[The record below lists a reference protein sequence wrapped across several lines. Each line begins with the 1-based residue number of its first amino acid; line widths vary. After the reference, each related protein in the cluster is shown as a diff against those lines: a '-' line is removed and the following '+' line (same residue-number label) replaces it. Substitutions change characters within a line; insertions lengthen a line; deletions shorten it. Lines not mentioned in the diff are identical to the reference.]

1 MNIILHIVA
10 KDLRGLRWQV
20 LLILILQFA
29 YAALH
34 FRPQTSSGPSI
45 PEIVLSWLI
54 IATHMFFVSSA
65 VHADA
70 IPGDRQ
76 YWLTRPFTRL
86 QLLTA
91 KLLLTLLVI
100 HVPLFL
106 SDCLILT
113 GHEFNPLLSLGGL
126 LWRQALYFLS
136 ATMLM
141 LALSAVTRNLTQF
154 ALSAIVLVAAVV
166 FLPYL
171 NSLNQGFPMSWGG
184 LTWILALINILL
196 ATSGAA
202 AVLWLMYI
210 RRRAKAGWAVL
221 ATTALLLPFAT
232 DLAPFAFAFRIQRQ
246 FHSGADFKPAIE
258 FDASRLRSATNRRL
272 NQQNLT
278 LLIPIRATGL
288 PRNSVVHSDRIQG
301 ALRLPT
307 GETHKLPLRGIW
319 SSETGNS
326 EDWVFFPINSA
337 LFAKY
342 RDTPVSIDLT
352 FYLTSFGNPRG
363 YSMHAKS
370 PEPRRMGELGRCDSA
385 PDFAGLISVTCF
397 APIQLPS
404 RITAQLVN
412 PNTGRPV
419 TRDVRL
425 QDALNYSP
433 LPTDRFQ
440 FNPIA
445 VGRSSFSIMSV
456 PGEDLV
462 TKTQKQFLES
472 DVQFQLLDPQ
482 GHFTTHF
489 TTPPVPLR
497 DLVH

>member
-1 MNIILHIVA
+1 MNIIFHIVA
-10 KDLRGLRWQV
+10 KDLRGLRWQALLV
-20 LLILILQFA
+20 LLLQFA
-29 YAALH
+29 YTAIH
-34 FRPQTSSGPSI
+34 FRPLGASGQSMAQGF
-45 PEIVLSWLI
+45 LSWLI

-91 KLLLTLLVI
+91 KLLLTLCII

-113 GHEFNPLLSLGGL
+113 GHEFNPFLSLGGL

-154 ALSAIVLVAAVV
+154 ALTAIVLAAGLI

-171 NSLNQGFPMSWGG
+171 NNLNKGFAMSWGG
-184 LTWILALINILL
+184 LNWMIALANILL
-196 ATSGAA
+196 ATTASAA
-202 AVLWLMYI
+202 ILWLMYI
-210 RRRAKAGWAVL
+210 RRRAKTGWAVL
-221 ATTALLLPFAT
+221 ATTALVLPFAT
-232 DLAPFAFAFRIQRQ
+232 DLAPYAFAFRLQRQ
-246 FHSGADFKPAIE
+246 FHTASYLKPSIQ
-258 FDASRLRSATNRRL
+258 FDPSRLKSSEGRRL
-272 NQQNLT
+272 NQNNLT
-278 LLIPIRATGL
+278 LLIPIRVADL
-288 PRNSVVHSDRIQG
+288 PQNSLVHSDRVQG
-301 ALRLPT
+301 TLRLPT
-307 GETHKLPLRGIW
+307 GETRDLPLRGIW
-319 SSETGNS
+319 SSEKGTS
-326 EDWVFFPINSA
+326 EDWVFFPIHSE
-337 LFAKY
+337 LFHQYQDA
-342 RDTPVSIDLT
+342 PVSIDLT

-363 YSMHAKS
+363 SSMHAKS
-370 PEPRRMGELGRCDSA
+370 PQPRRMGELGRCDSA
-385 PDFAGLISVTCF
+385 PDFAGVISVTCF
-397 APIQLPS
+397 APIQLPAS
-404 RITAQLVN
+404 ITAKLVN
-412 PNTGRPV
+412 PMSGRAV

-440 FNPIA
+440 FYPIA
-445 VGRSSFSIMSV
+445 VGRSTFSIMSV

-462 TKTQKQFLES
+462 SKTQKQFLES
-472 DVQFQLLDPQ
+472 DVQFQVLDPQ
-482 GHFTTHF
+482 AHFTTKV
-489 TTPPVPLR
+489 TIPPMPLR